1 MTTLLQPA
9 ETDFSDLQLRVIH
22 PETQTV
28 PLVVASPHSG
38 RNYSSAFVAAS
49 RLDAHTLRRSEDCL
63 VDELLAGAASGGFPL
78 LIADFPRAF
87 CDVNREQW
95 ELDPAMF
102 ADTLPDWC
110 NTRTARVCAGFG
122 TIARQVAS
130 GQPIYNGKLLFADAE
145 DRIRTCWEPYHAH
158 LAALLRQ
165 TEDRFGVAV
174 LVDCHSMPAEDTLN
188 RHEPDFVL
196 GDAHGSACHPL
207 LTRTAHEFLEQNGYS
222 VRRNDPYAGGYVTRF
237 YGRPRLNR
245 HALQIEISRR
255 LYLDQQTY
263 RKRHG
268 FEAVRHTLD
277 GLLRTLGE
285 AAGTLPVT

>member
-1 MTTLLQPA
+1 MTALLQPSEPA
-9 ETDFSDLQLRVIH
+9 LSELQFRVVQ

-38 RNYSSAFVAAS
+38 RLYSSDFLAAS

-63 VDELLAGAASGGFPL
+63 VDELLAGTTANGFPL
-78 LIADFPRAF
+78 LLADFPRAF

-110 NTRTARVCAGFG
+110 NTRTARVGAGFG

-130 GQPIYNGKLLFADAE
+130 GQPIYNDKLRFADAE
-145 DRIRTCWEPYHAH
+145 HRIRTCWEPYHAE
-158 LAALLRQ
+158 LAALIRR
-165 TEDRFGVAV
+165 TKDRFGRAV
-174 LVDCHSMPAEDTLN
+174 LIDCHSMPAEDSLN

-196 GDAHGSACHPL
+196 GDAHGSACHPF
-207 LTRTAHEFLEQNGYS
+207 LTRAAHQFLERNGYS

-237 YGRPRLNR
+237 YGRPRRNR

-268 FEAVRHTLD
+268 FDAVRHTLD
-277 GLLRTLGE
+277 GLLRTLGDT
-285 AAGTLPVT
+285 ARSLPTA